1 MSAKPYTIA
10 PANTPCGWQNR
21 GSFSGISYDCGSGRD
36 AVHILTQSLPV
47 APEGT
52 ALCAYH
58 SPFDVVPGE
67 TASVKFRQCPF
78 CGDPLVAGHSHFG
91 RVVIGAG
98 ETVPVETAP
107 VETAR
112 GPWSPGSYTVIF
124 RNGAGRICQTTCAI
138 IPGYS
143 TVADIPKMITIKY
156 GDACEVLA
164 TMAMGMD
171 TATLTAV
178 LGALAK

>member
-1 MSAKPYTIA
+1 MNAKPYTIA

-21 GSFSGISYDCGSGRD
+21 GSFSGISYNCGSGRD
-36 AVHILTQSLPV
+36 AVHILTKSLPV

-58 SPFDVVPGE
+58 SPFDVIPG
-67 TASVKFRQCPF
+67 
-78 CGDPLVAGHSHFG
+78 
-91 RVVIGAG
+91 
-98 ETVPVETAP
+98 ETAP
-107 VETAR
+107 VESAR

-124 RNGAGRICQTTCAI
+124 RNGAGRVCQTTCAI

-156 GDACEVLA
+156 GDACEVL
-164 TMAMGMD
+164 D
-171 TATLTAV
+171 RKSV
-178 LGALAK
+178 V